1 MSNFQID
8 IWSFIFGAAAI
19 QGFLLILI
27 LLFQRKGNIFSNRL
41 LALLILIP
49 TSVLSDRFLTHI
61 FFYRIF
67 PHYLFISYG
76 LWYLWA
82 PVLYLYI
89 KSSLYED
96 VVFRTK
102 DVLHVIFFMMYLA
115 VNSDYIFLNGGD
127 KIKIIDDFTGGS
139 EVAFI
144 YYAMPALLRIQ
155 TIVYLFF
162 TGKLI
167 YKYKVQE
174 SNGSKNKR
182 VNQLYWLKFFFVSVC
197 LLQAYDV
204 YFVIRVF
211 TGPYNSIFKNIRLL
225 ITVVLN
231 YSIAFAAIKYPEYLF
246 PQFKNGSDKYK
257 SSKLS
262 EKDLEKIKSAL
273 EKLMKEE
280 KVFLNTELKLQ
291 DIAEKLSVSQHS
303 ISQTLSLRFGLNY
316 YDYLNQFRIEEAKK
330 ILSSGDIERYTLLH
344 VAHECGFNSKSSF
357 NRAFKKMTGLT
368 PSEFI
373 NSKNDVSNN

>member
-139 EVAFI
+139 EVSFI